1 MAYLQLPTHRLHYR
15 LDGTEGRPWLT
26 FCNSLGTDLHMW
38 DVQIAAFAPH
48 YRILRYDRRGHGDSD
63 TPPGPYRVADLGQDV
78 LALWDAL
85 QIAQSD
91 FCGLSIGGLTG
102 QWLGLHAPQRLRRL
116 AVCATAQKIGSSE
129 SWNARIE
136 QVRSEGLPGLVD
148 ATLQRW
154 FTPPFAISHAQ
165 RLDMIVAAFVSTS
178 PQGYIACCQAVADAD
193 FRGALDTLELPLLAL
208 AGDDDPVC
216 PPADLREIAYA
227 APHGHYAQVPGRH
240 ICNLESP
247 AAFNHSVLGFLQADH
262 V

>member
-26 FCNSLGTDLHMW
+26 FCNSLGTDLQMW
-38 DVQIAAFAPH
+38 DSQIAAFAPH

-63 TPPGPYRVADLGQDV
+63 TPPGPYSVGDLGQDV

-91 FCGLSIGGLTG
+91 FCGVSIGGLTG
-102 QWLGLHAPQRLRRL
+102 QWLGLHVPQRLRRL
-116 AVCATAQKIGSSE
+116 VVCATAQKIGSSE
-129 SWNARIE
+129 SWNARIA
-136 QVRSEGLPGLVD
+136 QVRSEGLAVLVD

-154 FTPPFAISHAQ
+154 FTPPFAISHAH
-165 RLDMIVAAFVSTS
+165 RLGMIVAAFVATS
-178 PQGYIACCQAVADAD
+178 PDGYIACCQAVANAD
-193 FRGALDTLELPLLAL
+193 FRGALDTLALPLLAV
-208 AGDDDPVC
+208 AGEDDPVC
-216 PPADLREIAYA
+216 PPNDLREIASA

-247 AAFNHSVLGFLQADH
+247 AAFNATVLRFLQAD
-262 V
+262 

>member
-26 FCNSLGTDLHMW
+26 FCNSLGTDLQMW
-38 DVQIAAFAPH
+38 DTQIAAFAPH

-63 TPPGPYRVADLGQDV
+63 TPPGPYSVADLGQDV

-85 QIAQSD
+85 QIDQSD
-91 FCGLSIGGLTG
+91 FCGVSIGGLTG

-116 AVCATAQKIGSSE
+116 VVCATAQKIGSSE
-129 SWNARIE
+129 SWNARIA
-136 QVRSEGLPGLVD
+136 QVRSEGLAVLVD
-148 ATLQRW
+148 TTLQRW

-165 RLDMIVAAFVSTS
+165 RLEMIVAAFVGTS
-178 PQGYIACCQAVADAD
+178 PDGYIACCQAVADAD
-193 FRGALDTLELPLLAL
+193 FRGALDTLALPLLAV
-208 AGDDDPVC
+208 AGEDDPVC
-216 PPADLREIAYA
+216 TPNDLREIASA

-247 AAFNHSVLGFLQADH
+247 AAFNDTVLRFLQAD
-262 V
+262 